1 MSRAQAGCS
10 IKLPISVLNGIFHH
24 LVKPIYNLL
33 ITKDSSELSR
43 RERISN
49 TTDHELLSTPTDEL
63 IRRTNGGTK
72 QSYIYIYIIYDQE
85 EDEGEEDINDKFSF
99 LSLTKV

>member
-72 QSYIYIYIIYDQE
+72 QRYIYLYIYILYM
-85 EDEGEEDINDKFSF
+85 
-99 LSLTKV
+99 TKRKTREKKI